1 MVGISRSTGN
11 SEQGSPGKPDL
22 SICRI
27 AHRKCSH
34 VWANMWQGDM
44 LCFHLLCSI
53 EWTILLHLHN
63 RRNCHGLHGDN
74 TVYMYMRVKLEFLDV
89 HLNVFS
95 VLTVTLFSKFGM
107 MTTYFKQE
115 HFGELNH
122 IGITVAPLHIG
133 MLVPSAGLLIIWE
146 RICVKMHLA
155 TLHCHFSDLRGLASG
170 ATKVCKKLFG
180 AWCSCS
186 ACTPY
191 RMSPLPS

>member
-1 MVGISRSTGN
+1 M
-11 SEQGSPGKPDL
+11 
-22 SICRI
+22 
-27 AHRKCSH
+27 
-34 VWANMWQGDM
+34 
-44 LCFHLLCSI
+44 
-53 EWTILLHLHN
+53 HLHN

-133 MLVPSAGLLIIWE
+133 HVGSQCRL
-146 RICVKMHLA
+146 
-155 TLHCHFSDLRGLASG
+155 TDNLR
-170 ATKVCKKLFG
+170 KNMCKNALG
-180 AWCSCS
+180 NTS
-186 ACTPY
+186 
-191 RMSPLPS
+191 LPFFRLTWVS